1 MRIIG
6 KRKSLETCTEAGWDA
21 FDLLTEAP
29 LTDEDIICLR
39 AVEASF
45 LYLRKLKK
53 PFFKIENHN
62 YIVKGVQ
69 GDSFFRFAVHRDHAD
84 EVDRLAEM
92 FR

>member
-39 AVEASF
+39 AVE
-45 LYLRKLKK
+45 
-53 PFFKIENHN
+53 
-62 YIVKGVQ
+62 G
-69 GDSFFRFAVHRDHAD
+69 SFFTF
-84 EVDRLAEM
+84 ES
-92 FR
+92 